1 MHINWCSIYYQ
12 EAQVIFTLAFWS
24 RILITKSSIIKKG
37 STLINENTMNVGL
50 LLYFQWIHL
59 VNINAFNW
67 AQAIL
72 SINISGTLHKQ
83 CFRGKKVTFFHTSIS
98 LLFPHG
104 CSALFLTDSVQIV
117 IWVSKHCLP
126 HIETHTQPI
135 TCTDRPNTHTQ
146 TLTHLLIHPHTHTH
160 KQAHISCLCVHF
172 LNFAYNF
179 PQCNHAQPLNSKFV
193 GSSLFSQIKLQNI
206 KLSPRPQREFDVFQW
221 TALCFA

>member
-1 MHINWCSIYYQ
+1 
-12 EAQVIFTLAFWS
+12 
-24 RILITKSSIIKKG
+24 
-37 STLINENTMNVGL
+37 MNVGL
-50 LLYFQWIHL
+50 LLYFQWLHL

-83 CFRGKKVTFFHTSIS
+83 CFRGKKVTFFILPSLCCSHTVVLPYSWQTAFRLWS
-98 LLFPHG
+98 E
-104 CSALFLTDSVQIV
+104 FLNTASHTLKHTHSQSHAQTD
-117 IWVSKHCLP
+117 L
-126 HIETHTQPI
+126 THTHKHSR
-135 TCTDRPNTHTQ
+135 TYSRT
-146 TLTHLLIHPHTHTH
+146 HTHTH